1 MMSTIKRGVSLYSY
15 QDEFYTGKMT
25 LEDCIREAAK
35 TGATGIEFLP
45 EQMLPTFPNISDG
58 FVKQWHEWLEKYGV
72 EPVAYDAFLD
82 NKLFANRMLT
92 TSENVDMMKRD
103 LKIANRLGCK
113 ILRTLVSTPLE
124 VVKQSLPYAEEA
136 NVKIALEV
144 HAPFTF
150 GTPWFE
156 ERLDY
161 IKESGTKWFS
171 IMPDFGI
178 FTKRIGSIFQDAYI
192 RKGGTP
198 EIIKLV
204 SDNYEKGINRDETFE
219 SVSKM
224 KNATEADKAFAEFC
238 RHFVYTDPE
247 ILVNNMPYISHIH
260 GKFYD
265 ITEDLQETS
274 IPYHDVITTL
284 KNAGYNGY
292 ICSEYEGNRHIQDY
306 MEVDSIE
313 QVKRHQAL
321 LKNVIG

>member
-1 MMSTIKRGVSLYSY
+1 MSKIKRGVSLYSY
-15 QDEFYTGKMT
+15 QEEFYTGKMN

-35 TGATGIEFLP
+35 AGATGIEFLP
-45 EQMLPTFPNISDG
+45 EQMLPTFPNISDK
-58 FVKQWHEWLEKYGV
+58 FVNQWHEWLEKYNV
-72 EPVAYDAFLD
+72 EPIAYDAFLD

-92 TSENVDMMKRD
+92 TSENVAMMKRD
-103 LKIANRLGCK
+103 LKIASRLGCK
-113 ILRTLVSTPLE
+113 VLRTLVSTPLE
-124 VVKQSLPYAEEA
+124 VIKQSLDYAEEV

-161 IKESGTKWFS
+161 IKESGTKWFG

-178 FTKRIGSIFQDAYI
+178 FTKRIGSIFQDSYN

-198 EIIKLV
+198 EIIKMI
-204 SDNYEKGINRDETFE
+204 SDNYENGINRDETFE
-219 SVSKM
+219 KVSQM
-224 KNATEADKAFAEFC
+224 PSATEADKAFAEFC
-238 RHFVYTDPE
+238 RHFVYTDPQ
-247 ILVNNMPYISHIH
+247 ILVENMPYIVHIH

-265 ITEDLQETS
+265 ITEELQETS
-274 IPYHDVITTL
+274 IPYDDVIKML
-284 KNAGYNGY
+284 KDAGYDGY

-313 QVKRHQAL
+313 QVRRHQAL
-321 LKNVIG
+321 LENVIG